1 MQILTLVLVLVM
13 VKPLCYVA
21 SLGELVSGVPLR
33 PWITFHM
40 SEQLTFDIEF
50 CRSFFQLLFLASLMA
65 SFASRHI
72 SIQSCRF
79 WWMVRWRQLRLQM
92 FARLRQL
99 VFRYNCWI
107 WKLIRAGYLCGWT
120 DSIVSNLRLS
130 HKSNPHN
137 ANVKILVVVSCNCVT
152 SARSSGTLGYW

>member
-1 MQILTLVLVLVM
+1 M
-13 VKPLCYVA
+13 A

-40 SEQLTFDIEF
+40 SEQLTFDIDF
-50 CRSFFQLLFLASLMA
+50 CRSFCQLLFLASLMA
-65 SFASRHI
+65 SFASPHI

-79 WWMVRWRQLRLQM
+79 WWMVRRRQLRLQM

-99 VFRYNCWI
+99 VSRYNCWI
-107 WKLIRAGYLCGWT
+107 WKLIRTGYLCGWT

-130 HKSNPHN
+130 HKNNPHN